1 MVDVYTKVWGPCLML
16 DTYFY
21 NTYFGAPRGPEERGA
36 LWRLLRLLSGPG
48 GIVLRNPRG
57 GVALRRPLRLLRDPG
72 GIILRLPLGG
82 VALLALVLCLGAARL
97 CKKGDPKTSLS
108 GSSSSQLGHAEVDRS
123 FGVENRRK
131 SAFGFS
137 NPLGRSKDGVRRS
150 LFSASK
156 AKADSIELVQ
166 SRESQRSMHV
176 GAGADMSEAA
186 QTQVSPF
193 FSPTGPSSSASDI

>member
-1 MVDVYTKVWGPCLML
+1 MATASSSV
-16 DTYFY
+16 
-21 NTYFGAPRGPEERGA
+21 
-36 LWRLLRLLSGPG
+36 S
-48 GIVLRNPRG
+48 VL
-57 GVALRRPLRLLRDPG
+57 V
-72 GIILRLPLGG
+72 LGG

-97 CKKGDPKTSLS
+97 CKSGDPKTSLS

-156 AKADSIELVQ
+156 AKTDSIELVQ